1 MGTGSSGTISSPRF
15 HSQFVYFH
23 LQLQCLCMEFGMF
36 CTLLC
41 KVMFQCLFASD
52 NCLCSSFLS
61 LRSAP
66 SAATDC
72 SNPTSTLETMACILA
87 ASCARTRQASSWSIF
102 SFRCRIC
109 SQSNVWE
116 TIKYHLVRRFCLL
129 SASSHFDSAAARA
142 KQIALVS
149 SDRVSA
155 RLVVTFSSS
164 RSLQVHHTL
173 RHFFLYL
180 L

>member
-1 MGTGSSGTISSPRF
+1 
-15 HSQFVYFH
+15 
-23 LQLQCLCMEFGMF
+23 MEFGTF

-66 SAATDC
+66 SAVTDC
-72 SNPTSTLETMACILA
+72 SNPTSMLKMMACILA

-102 SFRCRIC
+102 SFRCHIC
-109 SQSNVWE
+109 SRSNICE
-116 TIKYHLVRRFCLL
+116 TIEYPLVQRFCLL

-155 RLVVTFSSS
+155 RLVAASSS
-164 RSLQVHHTL
+164 SHSLQVCHAL